1 MNWGGRTS
9 KAAFVLLARSS
20 RPFAADGRRTLTN
33 RGSRAQATQSA
44 APAEL
49 LHTYT
54 FHKRLARTPGPS
66 LVLFFSPF
74 CGSCHTFRRLLPD
87 VQERGTMAAFEVDAG
102 DSLGLVNEHEV
113 MDLPALFLYND
124 GEFHASIQAPP
135 VVQELEAAVL
145 QALDL
150 PPEEAP

>member
-1 MNWGGRTS
+1 
-9 KAAFVLLARSS
+9 
-20 RPFAADGRRTLTN
+20 
-33 RGSRAQATQSA
+33 
-44 APAEL
+44 
-49 LHTYT
+49 
-54 FHKRLARTPGPS
+54 
-66 LVLFFSPF
+66 
-74 CGSCHTFRRLLPD
+74 
-87 VQERGTMAAFEVDAG
+87 MAAFAVNAG
-102 DSLGLVNEHEV
+102 DSPGLVNEHEV